1 MDLNNTLLLALGGLL
16 VLTISSAA
24 VIARTAKSK
33 GYSYG
38 LFFFFAVVSYLIT
51 AVVTVFM
58 RPKGQANARP
68 RISSLGLLVLG
79 VLVEFIGLGY
89 IPESKIPAGSDDAAL
104 IALFSDSQFLGGV
117 TIAFAGIL
125 IVVGAVANDYRGAG
139 KTEVRQL

>member
-51 AVVTVFM
+51 AVVTVFL
-58 RPKGQANARP
+58 RPKGQANTRP